1 MFPAT
6 DPFPL
11 LGFKETLS
19 LSQNWI
25 SEFSGWGNGKRN
37 LLRYMNGIGEMGRR
51 RRFLL
56 QTLKEV
62 DVYLRE
68 IAIDDDSDW
77 NVACYLGKKR
87 SERSGIVVT
96 WQ

>member
-37 LLRYMNGIGEMGRR
+37 LLHYMDGIGEIGRR

-62 DVYLRE
+62 DDYLRE
-68 IAIDDDSDW
+68 KLSMTTVTGMSHAIWEEKEVS
-77 NVACYLGKKR
+77 VL
-87 SERSGIVVT
+87 VLL
-96 WQ
+96 